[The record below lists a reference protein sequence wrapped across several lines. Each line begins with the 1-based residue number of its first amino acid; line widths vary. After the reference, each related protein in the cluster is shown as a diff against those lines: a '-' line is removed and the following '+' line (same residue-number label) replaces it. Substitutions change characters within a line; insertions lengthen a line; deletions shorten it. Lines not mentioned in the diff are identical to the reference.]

1 MSKILSA
8 KCYQENIESLQK
20 IFLKQKKKSNNMAVN
35 VTKMFWNMKNKS
47 LLNIEKNITES
58 EKMSPYN
65 HKKLLFQKMMKNINL
80 LQKKSRK
87 L

>member
-1 MSKILSA
+1 
-8 KCYQENIESLQK
+8 
-20 IFLKQKKKSNNMAVN
+20 MAVN

>member
-1 MSKILSA
+1 MLSRKYRKSTKNISKA
-8 KCYQENIESLQK
+8 E
-20 IFLKQKKKSNNMAVN
+20 KKSNNMVVN

>member
-1 MSKILSA
+1 MLSRKYRKSTKNISKA
-8 KCYQENIESLQK
+8 E
-20 IFLKQKKKSNNMAVN
+20 KKSNNMVVN

-47 LLNIEKNITES
+47 FLNIEKNITES

>member
-1 MSKILSA
+1 MLSRKYRKSTKTISKA
-8 KCYQENIESLQK
+8 E
-20 IFLKQKKKSNNMAVN
+20 KKSNNMVVN

-80 LQKKSRK
+80 LQRKSRK

>member
-1 MSKILSA
+1 MLSRKYRKSTKNISKA
-8 KCYQENIESLQK
+8 E
-20 IFLKQKKKSNNMAVN
+20 KKSNNMAVN

>member
-1 MSKILSA
+1 MLSRKYRKSTKNISKA
-8 KCYQENIESLQK
+8 E
-20 IFLKQKKKSNNMAVN
+20 KKSNNKAVN

>member
-1 MSKILSA
+1 MLSRKYRKSTKTISKV
-8 KCYQENIESLQK
+8 E
-20 IFLKQKKKSNNMAVN
+20 KKSNNMVVN